1 METHYAG
8 KMEIVLD
15 IVDGGRELGVVSSG
29 LVAT

>member
-15 IVDGGRELGVVSSG
+15 IVDGGRELGVVSSE